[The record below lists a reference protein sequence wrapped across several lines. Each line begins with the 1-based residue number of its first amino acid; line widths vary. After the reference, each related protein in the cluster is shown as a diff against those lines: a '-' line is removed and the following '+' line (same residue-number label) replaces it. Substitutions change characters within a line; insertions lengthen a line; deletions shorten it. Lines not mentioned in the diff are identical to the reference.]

1 MLSDSTTATEPTRL
15 ASPSSPSARNSF
27 STADALT
34 SIAAWTPSATPQ
46 PSSATSPG
54 PTPTSTEVSSIRR
67 PAPLPYATLSTLV
80 FHHFGVCLTNE
91 IADMKPMPIITPT
104 SLKHIPFFKTASS
117 VCKFVDDMT
126 QEELVTISK
135 KFGQHVKPCLHSPQI
150 TPPPSLLDHIVTLD
164 EKVYELQETVDKLEY
179 IIVQHT
185 DVLDGIAYNQA
196 IIDSRLN
203 NIRTLLTAHISEVYQ
218 QPGDLITMR
227 SMTHQCALKA
237 VPLSAA

>member
-1 MLSDSTTATEPTRL
+1 MTGKPGNF
-15 ASPSSPSARNSF
+15 ARHILGAMSK
-27 STADALT
+27 
-34 SIAAWTPSATPQ
+34 
-46 PSSATSPG
+46 
-54 PTPTSTEVSSIRR
+54 VSSIRR

-126 QEELVTISK
+126 QEELVTVSK

-164 EKVYELQETVDKLEY
+164 EK
-179 IIVQHT
+179 
-185 DVLDGIAYNQA
+185 A

-203 NIRTLLTAHISEVYQ
+203 NIQTLLTAHISEVYQ
-218 QPGDLITMR
+218 QLGDLITMG